1 MGFNFALTPIFWAVT
16 TEKLAGVAA
25 AASIA
30 FINTVANFVGLGL
43 PPVLG
48 KPGRSRTHSY
58 HSGLLVVA
66 VALIA
71 GGVIGIIV
79 SRPPNDRL
87 KTLAYPQS
95 GK

>member
-1 MGFNFALTPIFWAVT
+1 VWRD
-16 TEKLAGVAA
+16 KLLVGM
-25 AASIA
+25 SLL
-30 FINTVANFVGLGL
+30 FLSFVGLGL

-48 KPGRSRTHSY
+48 KLKNMTHSY

-79 SRPPNDRL
+79 SRPPTDRV
-87 KTLAYPQS
+87 KTPAYPQS

>member
-1 MGFNFALTPIFWAVT
+1 M
-16 TEKLAGVAA
+16 
-25 AASIA
+25 
-30 FINTVANFVGLGL
+30 
-43 PPVLG
+43 
-48 KPGRSRTHSY
+48 THSY

-71 GGVIGIIV
+71 DGVIGIIV